1 MRRAIERRSFCT
13 LATSSASCE
22 PHVVGVLYSAV
33 EGALY
38 ISTAEGSRKLRNIR
52 ENPRVAICIPVRRF
66 PVGPPFAIQFQAT
79 AELLPREDRDIE
91 RLLHAGRLK
100 KIVAHGIL
108 EDPRT
113 CFMRVTPHD
122 RISTYGIG
130 VPIRSLLRDPVG
142 GARTVKL

>member
-22 PHVVGVLYSAV
+22 PHVVGVLYAAV

-38 ISTAEGSRKLRNIR
+38 IATAEGSKKLRNIR

-66 PVGPPFAIQFQAT
+66 PLAPPFAVQFQAT
-79 AELLPREDRDIE
+79 AELLSPEDRDLD
-91 RLLHAGRLK
+91 RLLRARRLK
-100 KIVAHGIL
+100 KIVARGIVD
-108 EDPRT
+108 DPRT
-113 CFMRVTPHD
+113 RFLRVTPHD
-122 RISTYGIG
+122 RIWTYGIG
-130 VPIRSLLRDPVG
+130 VPIRSLLRDPVS